1 MPEEFK
7 TPELC
12 DLAVQQ
18 DSSYFAMQYVLE
30 ALRTPELI
38 ILVDPRILELLNAE
52 SGGLDVKAI
61 ADAYGI
67 DVAIK
72 FDNPMIDW
80 NSIR

>member
-1 MPEEFK
+1 
-7 TPELC
+7 
-12 DLAVQQ
+12 
-18 DSSYFAMQYVLE
+18 MQYVLE